1 MNGVT
6 LNDPFKT
13 DQTPKT
19 EKNYDFDQSL
29 NALLAKNY
37 APNDIVEIM
46 GSAGCYKPK

>member
-13 DQTPKT
+13 DQNPKT
-19 EKNYDFDQSL
+19 EKNYDFERSL

-37 APNDIVEIM
+37 APNQIVEII
-46 GSAGCYKPK
+46 